1 MSKQN
6 LLPRSNAA
14 KKAVRAIMRKVS
26 VETDSPDIL
35 RLNELYEAASDR
47 ATRRLLRAVQMQIL
61 TAEPPKPAKFVPKKV
76 PKPEPI
82 VEEVIEEPEVV
93 EVAPPPPSKPKKSS
107 SMMSL
112 DLSDATMLLQ
122 FGGGDD
128 GADKDETDQDDI
140 DAPDEV
146 MLAGDFEAPTDEQVL
161 DEVVS
166 ALDDEDSP
174 LPEASDF
181 TSLGPAPLMEF
192 SPSDLAFPDGDAAED
207 ETSDQSMDDW
217 DPFAEDEEAATDET
231 VGSDLDTDEVQIETE
246 DPKPTKAKKGVPT
259 TDLSALSGG
268 SALFDQLG
276 GSFGDDM
283 DD

>member
-26 VETDSPDIL
+26 NEPNSPDIA
-35 RLNELYEAASDR
+35 RLTELYDR
-47 ATRRLLRAVQMQIL
+47 AADRETRRLLRAVRMQIL
-61 TAEPPKPAKFVPKKV
+61 TAEPSTPAKFIPKKL
-76 PKPEPI
+76 PKPEP
-82 VEEVIEEPEVV
+82 VIEEPVEKI
-93 EVAPPPPSKPKKSS
+93 EVAEEAPPAKDKPKKAS

-122 FGGGDD
+122 FGGNDAVEED
-128 GADKDETDQDDI
+128 EDQNEADSVDSDDI
-140 DAPDEV
+140 SLDGTAD
-146 MLAGDFEAPTDEQVL
+146 APTDEQVL
-161 DEVVS
+161 GEVVS
-166 ALDDEDSP
+166 ALAEDENDA
-174 LPEASDF
+174 LDASNF
-181 TSLGPAPLMEF
+181 TSLAPAPSTNF
-192 SPSDLAFPDGDAAED
+192 SASELVFPPDDSD
-207 ETSDQSMDDW
+207 TSQSDVDW
-217 DPFAEDEEAATDET
+217 DPFAEADETERSDTTEVEAA
-231 VGSDLDTDEVQIETE
+231 EVVEPQPEA
-246 DPKPTKAKKGVPT
+246 PKPVKAKKGVPT

>member
-26 VETDSPDIL
+26 NEPNSPDIA
-35 RLNELYEAASDR
+35 RLTELYDR
-47 ATRRLLRAVQMQIL
+47 AADRETRRLLRAVRMQIL
-61 TAEPPKPAKFVPKKV
+61 TAEPSKPAKFIPKKL
-76 PKPEPI
+76 PKPEP
-82 VEEVIEEPEVV
+82 VIEEPVEKI
-93 EVAPPPPSKPKKSS
+93 EVAEEAPPAKVKPKKAS

-122 FGGGDD
+122 FGGNDAAEEEEDQYEADSGDTDDISLD
-128 GADKDETDQDDI
+128 GAVD
-140 DAPDEV
+140 
-146 MLAGDFEAPTDEQVL
+146 APTDEQVL

-166 ALDDEDSP
+166 ALAEDE
-174 LPEASDF
+174 SDALDKSNF
-181 TSLGPAPLMEF
+181 TSLAPATPNTF
-192 SPSDLAFPDGDAAED
+192 SASELVFPSDDGD
-207 ETSDQSMDDW
+207 TSQSDVDW
-217 DPFAEDEEAATDET
+217 DPFAEADETERSDTTEVEEA
-231 VGSDLDTDEVQIETE
+231 EVVEPQPEA
-246 DPKPTKAKKGVPT
+246 PKPVKAKKGVPT

>member
-26 VETDSPDIL
+26 TEPNSPDIA
-35 RLNELYEAASDR
+35 RLTELYDR
-47 ATRRLLRAVQMQIL
+47 AADRETRRLLRAVRMQIL
-61 TAEPPKPAKFVPKKV
+61 TAEPSTPAKFIPKKL
-76 PKPEPI
+76 PKPEP
-82 VEEVIEEPEVV
+82 VIEEPIEKI
-93 EVAPPPPSKPKKSS
+93 EVAEEAPPAKVKPKKAS

-122 FGGGDD
+122 FGGNDAAEEEEDQYEADSGDTDDISLD
-128 GADKDETDQDDI
+128 GAVD
-140 DAPDEV
+140 
-146 MLAGDFEAPTDEQVL
+146 APTDEQVL

-166 ALDDEDSP
+166 ALAEDENDA
-174 LPEASDF
+174 LDASNF
-181 TSLGPAPLMEF
+181 TSLAPATPNTF
-192 SPSDLAFPDGDAAED
+192 SASELVFPSDDSD
-207 ETSDQSMDDW
+207 TSQSDVDW
-217 DPFAEDEEAATDET
+217 DPFAEADETEQADTTEVEEA
-231 VGSDLDTDEVQIETE
+231 EVAKPEPE
-246 DPKPTKAKKGVPT
+246 APKPVKAKKGVPT

>member
-26 VETDSPDIL
+26 TEPNSPDIA
-35 RLNELYEAASDR
+35 RLTELYDR
-47 ATRRLLRAVQMQIL
+47 TTDRETRRLLRAVRMQIL
-61 TAEPPKPAKFVPKKV
+61 TAEPTKPAKFIPKKL
-76 PKPEPI
+76 PKPEP
-82 VEEVIEEPEVV
+82 VIEEPIEKI
-93 EVAPPPPSKPKKSS
+93 EVAEEAPPAKVKPKKAS

-122 FGGGDD
+122 FGGNDAAEEEEDQYEADSGDTDDISLD
-128 GADKDETDQDDI
+128 GAVD
-140 DAPDEV
+140 
-146 MLAGDFEAPTDEQVL
+146 APTDEQVL

-166 ALDDEDSP
+166 ALAEDE
-174 LPEASDF
+174 SDALDKSNF
-181 TSLGPAPLMEF
+181 TSLAPATPNTF
-192 SPSDLAFPDGDAAED
+192 SASELVFPSDDGD
-207 ETSDQSMDDW
+207 TSQSDVDW
-217 DPFAEDEEAATDET
+217 DPFAEADETERSDTTEVEEA
-231 VGSDLDTDEVQIETE
+231 EVVEPQPEA
-246 DPKPTKAKKGVPT
+246 PKPVKAKKGVPT

>member
-26 VETDSPDIL
+26 NEPNSPDIA
-35 RLNELYEAASDR
+35 RLTELYDQAADR
-47 ATRRLLRAVQMQIL
+47 ETRRLLRAVRMQIL
-61 TAEPPKPAKFVPKKV
+61 TAEPSTPAKFIPKKL
-76 PKPEPI
+76 PKPEP
-82 VEEVIEEPEVV
+82 VIEEPVEKI
-93 EVAPPPPSKPKKSS
+93 EVAEEAPPAKVKPKKAS

-122 FGGGDD
+122 FGGNDAVEED
-128 GADKDETDQDDI
+128 EDQNEADSVDSDDI
-140 DAPDEV
+140 SLDGTAD
-146 MLAGDFEAPTDEQVL
+146 APTDEQVL
-161 DEVVS
+161 GEVVS
-166 ALDDEDSP
+166 ALAEDENDA
-174 LPEASDF
+174 LDASNF
-181 TSLGPAPLMEF
+181 TSLAPAPSTNF
-192 SPSDLAFPDGDAAED
+192 SASELVFPPDDSD
-207 ETSDQSMDDW
+207 TSQSDVDW
-217 DPFAEDEEAATDET
+217 DPFAEADETERSDTTEVEAA
-231 VGSDLDTDEVQIETE
+231 EVVEPQPEA
-246 DPKPTKAKKGVPT
+246 PKPVKAKKGVPT

>member
-14 KKAVRAIMRKVS
+14 KKAVRAIMRKIS
-26 VETDSPDIL
+26 TEPNSPDIA
-35 RLNELYEAASDR
+35 RLTELYDR
-47 ATRRLLRAVQMQIL
+47 TTDRETRRLLRAVRMQIL
-61 TAEPPKPAKFVPKKV
+61 TAEPTKPAKFIPKKL
-76 PKPEPI
+76 PKPEP
-82 VEEVIEEPEVV
+82 VIEEPIEKI
-93 EVAPPPPSKPKKSS
+93 EVAEEAPPAKVKPKKAS

-122 FGGGDD
+122 FGGNDAAEEEEDQYEADSGDTDDISLD
-128 GADKDETDQDDI
+128 GAVD
-140 DAPDEV
+140 
-146 MLAGDFEAPTDEQVL
+146 APTDEQVL

-166 ALDDEDSP
+166 ALAEDE
-174 LPEASDF
+174 SDALDKSNF
-181 TSLGPAPLMEF
+181 TSLAPATPNTF
-192 SPSDLAFPDGDAAED
+192 SASELVFPSDDGD
-207 ETSDQSMDDW
+207 TSQSDVDW
-217 DPFAEDEEAATDET
+217 DPFAEADETERSDTTEVEEA
-231 VGSDLDTDEVQIETE
+231 EVVEPQPEA
-246 DPKPTKAKKGVPT
+246 PKPVKAKKGVPT

>member
-14 KKAVRAIMRKVS
+14 KKAVRAIMRKIS
-26 VETDSPDIL
+26 TEPNSPDIA
-35 RLNELYEAASDR
+35 RLTELYDR
-47 ATRRLLRAVQMQIL
+47 AADRETRRLLRAVRMQIL
-61 TAEPPKPAKFVPKKV
+61 TAEPSKPAKFIPKKL
-76 PKPEPI
+76 PKPEP
-82 VEEVIEEPEVV
+82 VIEEPVEKI
-93 EVAPPPPSKPKKSS
+93 EVAEEAPPAKVKPKKAS

-122 FGGGDD
+122 FGGNDAAEEEEDQYEADSGDTDDISLD
-128 GADKDETDQDDI
+128 GAVD
-140 DAPDEV
+140 
-146 MLAGDFEAPTDEQVL
+146 APTDEQVL

-166 ALDDEDSP
+166 ALAEDE
-174 LPEASDF
+174 SDALDKSNF
-181 TSLGPAPLMEF
+181 TSLAPATPNTF
-192 SPSDLAFPDGDAAED
+192 SASELVFPSDDGD
-207 ETSDQSMDDW
+207 TSQSDVDW
-217 DPFAEDEEAATDET
+217 DPFAEADETERSDTTEVEEA
-231 VGSDLDTDEVQIETE
+231 EVVEPQPEA
-246 DPKPTKAKKGVPT
+246 PKPVKAKKGVPT

>member
-26 VETDSPDIL
+26 NEPNSPDIA
-35 RLNELYEAASDR
+35 RLTELYDQAADR
-47 ATRRLLRAVQMQIL
+47 ETRRLLRAVRMQIL
-61 TAEPPKPAKFVPKKV
+61 TAEPSTPAKFIPKKL
-76 PKPEPI
+76 PKPEP
-82 VEEVIEEPEVV
+82 VIEEPVEKI
-93 EVAPPPPSKPKKSS
+93 EVAEEAPPAKDKPKKAS

-122 FGGGDD
+122 FGGNDAVEED
-128 GADKDETDQDDI
+128 EDQNEADSVDSDDI
-140 DAPDEV
+140 SLDGTAD
-146 MLAGDFEAPTDEQVL
+146 APTDEQVL
-161 DEVVS
+161 GEVVS
-166 ALDDEDSP
+166 ALAEDENDA
-174 LPEASDF
+174 LDASNF
-181 TSLGPAPLMEF
+181 TSLAPAPSTNF
-192 SPSDLAFPDGDAAED
+192 SASELVFPPDDSD
-207 ETSDQSMDDW
+207 TSQSDVDW
-217 DPFAEDEEAATDET
+217 DPFAEADETERSDTTEVEAA
-231 VGSDLDTDEVQIETE
+231 EVVEPQPEA
-246 DPKPTKAKKGVPT
+246 PKPVKAKKGVPT

>member
-14 KKAVRAIMRKVS
+14 KKAVRAIMRKIS
-26 VETDSPDIL
+26 TEPNSPDIA
-35 RLNELYEAASDR
+35 RLTELYDR
-47 ATRRLLRAVQMQIL
+47 AADRETRRLLRAVRMQIL
-61 TAEPPKPAKFVPKKV
+61 TAEPSKPAKFIPKKL
-76 PKPEPI
+76 PKPEP
-82 VEEVIEEPEVV
+82 VIEEPVEKI
-93 EVAPPPPSKPKKSS
+93 EVAEEAPPAKVKPKKAS

-122 FGGGDD
+122 FGGNDAAEEEEDQYEADSGDTDDISLD
-128 GADKDETDQDDI
+128 GAVD
-140 DAPDEV
+140 
-146 MLAGDFEAPTDEQVL
+146 APTDEQVL

-166 ALDDEDSP
+166 ALAEDENDA
-174 LPEASDF
+174 LDASNF
-181 TSLGPAPLMEF
+181 TSLAPATPNTF
-192 SPSDLAFPDGDAAED
+192 SASELVFPSDDSD
-207 ETSDQSMDDW
+207 TSQSDVDW
-217 DPFAEDEEAATDET
+217 DPFAEADETERSDTTEVEEA
-231 VGSDLDTDEVQIETE
+231 EVVEPQPEA
-246 DPKPTKAKKGVPT
+246 PKPVKAKKGVPT

>member
-26 VETDSPDIL
+26 NEPNSPDIA
-35 RLNELYEAASDR
+35 RLTELYDR
-47 ATRRLLRAVQMQIL
+47 AADRETRRLLRAVRMQIL
-61 TAEPPKPAKFVPKKV
+61 TAEPSKPAKFIPKKL
-76 PKPEPI
+76 PKPEP
-82 VEEVIEEPEVV
+82 VIEEPVEKI
-93 EVAPPPPSKPKKSS
+93 EVAEEAPPAKDKPKKAS

-122 FGGGDD
+122 FGGNDAVEED
-128 GADKDETDQDDI
+128 EDQNEADSVDSDDI
-140 DAPDEV
+140 SLDGTAD
-146 MLAGDFEAPTDEQVL
+146 APTDEQVL
-161 DEVVS
+161 GEVVS
-166 ALDDEDSP
+166 ALAEDENDA
-174 LPEASDF
+174 LDASNF
-181 TSLGPAPLMEF
+181 TSLAPAPSTNF
-192 SPSDLAFPDGDAAED
+192 SASELVFPPDDSD
-207 ETSDQSMDDW
+207 TSQSDVDW
-217 DPFAEDEEAATDET
+217 DPFAEADETERSDTTEVEAA
-231 VGSDLDTDEVQIETE
+231 EVVEPQPEA
-246 DPKPTKAKKGVPT
+246 PKPVKAKKGVPT

>member
-14 KKAVRAIMRKVS
+14 KKAVRAIMRKIPT
-26 VETDSPDIL
+26 EPNSPDIA
-35 RLNELYEAASDR
+35 RLTELYDR
-47 ATRRLLRAVQMQIL
+47 AADRETRRLLRAVRMQIL
-61 TAEPPKPAKFVPKKV
+61 TVEPSKPAKFIPKKL
-76 PKPEPI
+76 PKPEP
-82 VEEVIEEPEVV
+82 VIEEPIEKI
-93 EVAPPPPSKPKKSS
+93 EVAEEAPPAKVKPKKAS

-122 FGGGDD
+122 FGGNDAAEEEEDQYEADSGDTDDISLD
-128 GADKDETDQDDI
+128 GAVD
-140 DAPDEV
+140 
-146 MLAGDFEAPTDEQVL
+146 APTDEQVL

-166 ALDDEDSP
+166 ALAEDE
-174 LPEASDF
+174 SDALDKSNF
-181 TSLGPAPLMEF
+181 TSLAPATPNTF
-192 SPSDLAFPDGDAAED
+192 SASELVFPSDDGD
-207 ETSDQSMDDW
+207 TSQSDVDW
-217 DPFAEDEEAATDET
+217 DPFAEADETERSDTTEVEEA
-231 VGSDLDTDEVQIETE
+231 EVVEPQPEA
-246 DPKPTKAKKGVPT
+246 PKPVKAKKGVPT

>member
-26 VETDSPDIL
+26 TEPNSPDIA
-35 RLNELYEAASDR
+35 RLTELYDR
-47 ATRRLLRAVQMQIL
+47 TTDRETRRLLRAVRMQIL
-61 TAEPPKPAKFVPKKV
+61 TAEPSKPAKFIPKKL
-76 PKPEPI
+76 PKPEP
-82 VEEVIEEPEVV
+82 VIEEPVEKI
-93 EVAPPPPSKPKKSS
+93 EVAEEAPPAKTKPKKAS

-122 FGGGDD
+122 FGGNDTVEEEEDQNEADSVDGDD
-128 GADKDETDQDDI
+128 ISLDGTAD
-140 DAPDEV
+140 
-146 MLAGDFEAPTDEQVL
+146 APTDEQVL

-166 ALDDEDSP
+166 ALAEDESDA
-174 LPEASDF
+174 LDASNF
-181 TSLGPAPLMEF
+181 TSLAPATPNTFSASELMF
-192 SPSDLAFPDGDAAED
+192 PSDDSD
-207 ETSDQSMDDW
+207 TSQSDVDW
-217 DPFAEDEEAATDET
+217 DPFAEADETEQADTTEVEEA
-231 VGSDLDTDEVQIETE
+231 EVAEPE
-246 DPKPTKAKKGVPT
+246 PEAPKPVRAKKGVPT

>member
-14 KKAVRAIMRKVS
+14 KKAVRAIMRKIS
-26 VETDSPDIL
+26 TEPNSPDIA
-35 RLNELYEAASDR
+35 RLTELYDR
-47 ATRRLLRAVQMQIL
+47 TTDRETRRLLRAVRMQIL
-61 TAEPPKPAKFVPKKV
+61 TAEPTKPAKFIPKKL
-76 PKPEPI
+76 PKPEP
-82 VEEVIEEPEVV
+82 VIEEPIEKI
-93 EVAPPPPSKPKKSS
+93 EVAEEAPPAKVKPKKAS

-122 FGGGDD
+122 FGGNDAAEEEEDQYEADSGDTDDISLD
-128 GADKDETDQDDI
+128 GAVD
-140 DAPDEV
+140 
-146 MLAGDFEAPTDEQVL
+146 APTDEQVL

-166 ALDDEDSP
+166 ALAEDE
-174 LPEASDF
+174 SDALDKSNF
-181 TSLGPAPLMEF
+181 TSLAPAAPNTF
-192 SPSDLAFPDGDAAED
+192 SASDLVFPSDDGD
-207 ETSDQSMDDW
+207 TSHADVDW
-217 DPFAEDEEAATDET
+217 DPFAEADETERSDTTEVEEA
-231 VGSDLDTDEVQIETE
+231 EVVEPQPEA
-246 DPKPTKAKKGVPT
+246 PKPVKAKKGVPT

>member
-26 VETDSPDIL
+26 NEPNSPDIA
-35 RLNELYEAASDR
+35 RLTELYDR
-47 ATRRLLRAVQMQIL
+47 AADRETRRLLRAVRMQIL
-61 TAEPPKPAKFVPKKV
+61 TAEPSKPAKFIPKKL
-76 PKPEPI
+76 PKPEP
-82 VEEVIEEPEVV
+82 VIEEPVEKI
-93 EVAPPPPSKPKKSS
+93 EVAEEAPPAKDKPKKAS

-122 FGGGDD
+122 FGGNDAAEEEEDQYEADSGDTD
-128 GADKDETDQDDI
+128 GISLDGSAD
-140 DAPDEV
+140 
-146 MLAGDFEAPTDEQVL
+146 APTDEQVL

-166 ALDDEDSP
+166 ALAEDE
-174 LPEASDF
+174 SDALDGSNF
-181 TSLGPAPLMEF
+181 TSLAPATPNTF
-192 SPSDLAFPDGDAAED
+192 SASDLVFPSDDGD
-207 ETSDQSMDDW
+207 TSQSDLDW
-217 DPFAEDEEAATDET
+217 DPFAEADETERSDTTEVEAA
-231 VGSDLDTDEVQIETE
+231 EVVEPQPEA
-246 DPKPTKAKKGVPT
+246 PKPVKAKKGVPT

>member
-26 VETDSPDIL
+26 TEPNSPDIA
-35 RLNELYEAASDR
+35 RLTELYDR
-47 ATRRLLRAVQMQIL
+47 TTDRETRRLLRAVRMQIL
-61 TAEPPKPAKFVPKKV
+61 TAEPTKPAKFIPKKL
-76 PKPEPI
+76 PKPEP
-82 VEEVIEEPEVV
+82 VIEEPIEKI
-93 EVAPPPPSKPKKSS
+93 EVAEEAPPAKVKPKKAS

-122 FGGGDD
+122 FGGNDAVEEEEDQNEADSVDGDD
-128 GADKDETDQDDI
+128 ISLDGSAD
-140 DAPDEV
+140 
-146 MLAGDFEAPTDEQVL
+146 APTDEQVL

-166 ALDDEDSP
+166 ALAEDESDA
-174 LPEASDF
+174 LDASNF
-181 TSLGPAPLMEF
+181 TSLAPATPNTF
-192 SPSDLAFPDGDAAED
+192 SASELVFPSDDSD
-207 ETSDQSMDDW
+207 TSQSDVDW
-217 DPFAEDEEAATDET
+217 DPFAEANEPEPSDTTEVEEA
-231 VGSDLDTDEVQIETE
+231 EVVEPQPEA
-246 DPKPTKAKKGVPT
+246 PKPVKAKKGVPT
-259 TDLSALSGG
+259 TDLSALSSG

>member
-26 VETDSPDIL
+26 TEPNSPDIA
-35 RLNELYEAASDR
+35 RLTELYDR
-47 ATRRLLRAVQMQIL
+47 TTDRETRRLLRAVRMQIL
-61 TAEPPKPAKFVPKKV
+61 TAEPTKPAKFIPKKL
-76 PKPEPI
+76 PKPEP
-82 VEEVIEEPEVV
+82 VIEEPIEKI
-93 EVAPPPPSKPKKSS
+93 EVAEEAPPAKVKPKKAS

-122 FGGGDD
+122 FGGNDAAEEEEDQYEADSGDTDDISLD
-128 GADKDETDQDDI
+128 GAVD
-140 DAPDEV
+140 
-146 MLAGDFEAPTDEQVL
+146 APTDEQVL

-166 ALDDEDSP
+166 ALAEDESDA
-174 LPEASDF
+174 LDASNF
-181 TSLGPAPLMEF
+181 TSLAPATPNTF
-192 SPSDLAFPDGDAAED
+192 SASELVFPSDDSD
-207 ETSDQSMDDW
+207 TSQSDVDW
-217 DPFAEDEEAATDET
+217 DPFAEANEPEPSDTTEVEEA
-231 VGSDLDTDEVQIETE
+231 EVAKPEPE
-246 DPKPTKAKKGVPT
+246 APKPVKAKKGVPT

>member
-26 VETDSPDIL
+26 TEPNSPDIA
-35 RLNELYEAASDR
+35 RLTELYDQAADR
-47 ATRRLLRAVQMQIL
+47 ETRRLLRAVRMQIL
-61 TAEPPKPAKFVPKKV
+61 TTEPSKPAKFIPRKL
-76 PKPEPI
+76 PKPEP
-82 VEEVIEEPEVV
+82 VIEEPVEKI
-93 EVAPPPPSKPKKSS
+93 EVAEEAPPAKTKPKKAS

-122 FGGGDD
+122 FGGNDTVEEEEDQNEADSVDGDD
-128 GADKDETDQDDI
+128 ISLDGT
-140 DAPDEV
+140 
-146 MLAGDFEAPTDEQVL
+146 AGAPTDEQVL

-166 ALDDEDSP
+166 ALAEDESDA
-174 LPEASDF
+174 LDASNF
-181 TSLGPAPLMEF
+181 TSLAPATPNTF
-192 SPSDLAFPDGDAAED
+192 SASDLVFPSDDGD
-207 ETSDQSMDDW
+207 TSQSDVDW
-217 DPFAEDEEAATDET
+217 DPFAEANEPEPTDSTEVEEA
-231 VGSDLDTDEVQIETE
+231 EVAEPE
-246 DPKPTKAKKGVPT
+246 PEAPKPVKAKKGVPK

>member
-14 KKAVRAIMRKVS
+14 KKAVRAIMRKIS
-26 VETDSPDIL
+26 TEPNSPDIA
-35 RLNELYEAASDR
+35 RLTELYDR
-47 ATRRLLRAVQMQIL
+47 AADRETRRLLRAVRMQIL
-61 TAEPPKPAKFVPKKV
+61 TAEPSKPAKFIPKKL
-76 PKPEPI
+76 PKPEP
-82 VEEVIEEPEVV
+82 VIEEPIEKI
-93 EVAPPPPSKPKKSS
+93 EVAEEAPPAKVKPKKAS

-122 FGGGDD
+122 FGGNDTVEEEEED
-128 GADKDETDQDDI
+128 QSVADRSDADDI
-140 DAPDEV
+140 SLDGTAD
-146 MLAGDFEAPTDEQVL
+146 APTDEQVL

-166 ALDDEDSP
+166 AL
-174 LPEASDF
+174 
-181 TSLGPAPLMEF
+181 
-192 SPSDLAFPDGDAAED
+192 AED
-207 ETSDQSMDDW
+207 ETDALDVSNFTSLAPAPSTNFSASELVFPPDDSDTSQSDVDW
-217 DPFAEDEEAATDET
+217 DPFAEAYETERSDTTEVEAA
-231 VGSDLDTDEVQIETE
+231 EVVEPQPEA
-246 DPKPTKAKKGVPT
+246 PKPVRAKKGVPT

>member
-26 VETDSPDIL
+26 NEPNSPDIA
-35 RLNELYEAASDR
+35 RLTELYDR
-47 ATRRLLRAVQMQIL
+47 AADRETRRLLRAVRMQIL
-61 TAEPPKPAKFVPKKV
+61 TAEPSKPAKFIPKKL
-76 PKPEPI
+76 PKPEP
-82 VEEVIEEPEVV
+82 VIEEPVEKI
-93 EVAPPPPSKPKKSS
+93 EVAEEAPPAKDKPKKAS

-122 FGGGDD
+122 FGGNDAVEED
-128 GADKDETDQDDI
+128 EDQNEADSVDSDDI
-140 DAPDEV
+140 SLDGTAD
-146 MLAGDFEAPTDEQVL
+146 APTDEQVL

-166 ALDDEDSP
+166 ALAEDENDALDVSN
-174 LPEASDF
+174 F
-181 TSLGPAPLMEF
+181 TSLAPAPSTNF
-192 SPSDLAFPDGDAAED
+192 SASELVFPPDDSD
-207 ETSDQSMDDW
+207 TSQSDVDW
-217 DPFAEDEEAATDET
+217 DPFAEADETERSDTTEVEAA
-231 VGSDLDTDEVQIETE
+231 EVVEPQPEA
-246 DPKPTKAKKGVPT
+246 PKPVKAKKGVPT

>member
-26 VETDSPDIL
+26 TEPNSPNIA
-35 RLNELYEAASDR
+35 RLTELYDR
-47 ATRRLLRAVQMQIL
+47 AADRETRRLLRAVRMQIL
-61 TAEPPKPAKFVPKKV
+61 TAEPSKPAKFIPKKL
-76 PKPEPI
+76 PKPEP
-82 VEEVIEEPEVV
+82 VIEEPVEKI
-93 EVAPPPPSKPKKSS
+93 EVAEEAPPAKTKPKKAS

-122 FGGGDD
+122 FGGNDAAEEEEDQYEADSGDTDDISLD
-128 GADKDETDQDDI
+128 GAVDT
-140 DAPDEV
+140 
-146 MLAGDFEAPTDEQVL
+146 PTDEQVL
-161 DEVVS
+161 GEVVS
-166 ALDDEDSP
+166 ALAEDESDA
-174 LPEASDF
+174 LDASNF
-181 TSLGPAPLMEF
+181 TSLAPATPNTFLASELVF
-192 SPSDLAFPDGDAAED
+192 PPDDGETSQSDVDWDHFAEAD
-207 ETSDQSMDDW
+207 ETEPTDST
-217 DPFAEDEEAATDET
+217 EVEEA
-231 VGSDLDTDEVQIETE
+231 EVVEPE
-246 DPKPTKAKKGVPT
+246 PEAPKPVKAKKGVPT